1 MYDPKLILC
10 SNILMGITEAEK
22 TGMRMTMETSER
34 ILKDTREENQRL
46 KSEIEKLAKQVH
58 ELTETNK
65 DTTAK
70 LKAAE
75 SNAVNLERQII
86 DLNVMQASQR
96 DANRQEVLLNS
107 IKVIFIVCL

>member
-1 MYDPKLILC
+1 
-10 SNILMGITEAEK
+10 
-22 TGMRMTMETSER
+22 MTMETSER
-34 ILKDTREENQRL
+34 MLKDTKEENQRL
-46 KSEIEKLAKQVH
+46 NSEIERLNKQVH
-58 ELTETNK
+58 ELIETSK

-70 LKAAE
+70 LLAAE

-107 IKVIFIVCL
+107 IKVNRMLKSTIKSFNSYFY